1 MEFGT
6 KIDFNDTCF
15 LMFVLDRMAY
25 DYEKDNKDV
34 IRMTLGKSELPLHP
48 SIRSAMHEALD
59 DLVKSSYV
67 FPAGLPELKNRLSAF
82 YQDKYRRSIDPENFI
97 ISAGTSAIFR
107 NLFQLLV
114 KAGDEILLPLPYYPL
129 YQVSA
134 LLAQGKIRYYRID
147 PDTLRVDIKSFKENF
162 TGKTKVVVI
171 NSPGN
176 PFGNILTHDELYT
189 LDSVVNGR
197 AVIVSDEIYANMS
210 FDGPAVS
217 ALQLDEPRSV
227 FVVTDSFSKGYRM
240 YSRRVGYCIVPDEL
254 IAPLTVIQQHTLL
267 TVDPVV
273 QYGAAAALAY
283 QQEVDC
289 LRQLYRSR
297 RDYTLEKFKEAPD
310 IKALESAGGFYI
322 TLDCAAFMKKNKF
335 LTSLGLAVKI
345 MERACVATVPGSD
358 FGIPHTLR
366 LSYTTARFK
375 EGVDL
380 LVNFFSTYKA

>member
-6 KIDFNDTCF
+6 KIDFNDKCF

-82 YQDKYRRSIDPENFI
+82 YRDKYRRSIDPENFI
-97 ISAGTSAIFR
+97 INAGTSAIFR
-107 NLFQLLV
+107 NLFQLSV

-134 LLAQGKIRYYRID
+134 LLARGKIRYYRID

-176 PFGNILTHDELYT
+176 PLGNILTQDELYT
-189 LDSVVNGR
+189 LDSIVNGQ
-197 AVIVSDEIYANMS
+197 ALIVSDEIYATMS
-210 FDGPAVS
+210 FDRPAVS
-217 ALQLDEPRSV
+217 VLQLEDPRSV

-240 YSRRVGYCIVPDEL
+240 YSRRVGYCIVPDDL
-254 IAPLTVIQQHTLL
+254 IMPLTVIQQHTLL
-267 TVDPVV
+267 TLDPVV
-273 QYGAAAALAY
+273 QYGAMAALDH
-283 QQEVDC
+283 QEEVDH
-289 LRQLYRSR
+289 LRDLYRGR
-297 RDYTLEKFKEAPD
+297 RDHTLAKFKD
-310 IKALESAGGFYI
+310 VALVHALPSAGGFYI
-322 TLDCAAFMKKNKF
+322 TLDCAKFMKKNKF
-335 LTSLGLAVKI
+335 RSSFDLAVKI
-345 MERACVATVPGSD
+345 MEKAHVATVPGSD

-366 LSYTTARFK
+366 LSYTTARFE
-375 EGVDL
+375 EGINL
-380 LVNFFSTYKA
+380 LVNFFTTY